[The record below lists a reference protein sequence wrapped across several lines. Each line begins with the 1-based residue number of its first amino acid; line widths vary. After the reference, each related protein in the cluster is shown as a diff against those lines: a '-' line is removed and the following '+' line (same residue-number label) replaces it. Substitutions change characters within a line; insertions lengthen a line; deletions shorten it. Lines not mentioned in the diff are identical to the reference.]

1 MRSSALDGT
10 PRAPPANACRMPQP
24 GIRHAMAPPPR
35 GFEFKL
41 TAEPDNVRVVARA
54 LRSLLAAAGVGR
66 DRAVD
71 IALAT
76 TEVCTNAVQHAYPH
90 GDGVFRVEVALQVD
104 LLEVI
109 VRDHGTGIPKGP
121 RRPPPRIGLPL
132 SAAIASDLRIDAV
145 EDVGTEVHMTFRL
158 AAPGGRRVKA

>member
-1 MRSSALDGT
+1 
-10 PRAPPANACRMPQP
+10 
-24 GIRHAMAPPPR
+24 MAASR

-54 LRSLLAAAGVGR
+54 LRSLLATSGVAR

-71 IALAT
+71 IVLAI
-76 TEVCTNAVQHAYPH
+76 TEVCTNAVQHAYPE
-90 GDGVFRVEVALQVD
+90 GDGVFRVEARLVHD
-104 LLEVI
+104 RLEVV
-109 VRDHGTGIPKGP
+109 VRDHGTGIPQGR
-121 RRPPPRIGLPL
+121 RRPAPRVGLPL

-158 AAPGGRRVKA
+158 PPP

>member
-1 MRSSALDGT
+1 
-10 PRAPPANACRMPQP
+10 
-24 GIRHAMAPPPR
+24 MAPPR

-54 LRSLLAAAGVGR
+54 LRSLLAAAGLGR
-66 DRAVD
+66 DRIVD
-71 IALAT
+71 IVLAT

-90 GDGVFRVEVALQVD
+90 GDGVFRVEAHLQPGRLDV
-104 LLEVI
+104 V
-109 VRDHGTGIPKGP
+109 VRDHGTGVLRGR
-121 RRPPPRIGLPL
+121 RRPLHRIGLPL

-158 AAPGGRRVKA
+158 PQG